1 VPPRLWV
8 PRPIARVRP
17 LPGSLQPAGEGFAAG
32 CGRTVRGEN
41 VFQIIGADPGA
52 PGFDLIL
59 YRNAMDDTVGAAGE
73 MPTMVV
79 PLRVVIEEAN
89 AAEGIKHLEG
99 EINSFQQLLQ
109 PGSLE
114 QLVAASPGLLAYLAF
129 HPQADTSVAEY
140 VKHGS
145 LGSDSGSRI
154 LVLFAADAASW
165 TIKRSDDASLFSVPG
180 LTVNSEVHPSYEMIK
195 TLFAPAPSPPL
206 PGIVFFQDFAENSE
220 AVYASL
226 AGLETSLQVTERMRT
241 IFSVVEAS
249 AFPGKPE
256 RFADSVSV
264 ALEKHRLAH
273 ARSGP
278 KSLREW
284 FVHGCQAIYD
294 HRGDILAVAA
304 LVPGV

>member
-1 VPPRLWV
+1 M
-8 PRPIARVRP
+8 
-17 LPGSLQPAGEGFAAG
+17 GN
-32 CGRTVRGEN
+32 T
-41 VFQIIGADPGA
+41 AD
-52 PGFDLIL
+52 
-59 YRNAMDDTVGAAGE
+59 AAGE
-73 MPTMVV
+73 TPTMVI
-79 PLRVVIEEAN
+79 PLRALIEEAN

-99 EINSFQQLLQ
+99 EISSFQELLQ

-114 QLVAASPGLLAYLAF
+114 RLAAASPGVLAYLAF
-129 HPQADTSVAEY
+129 HPQADTPVAEY

-145 LGSDSGSRI
+145 LGGDSGPRI
-154 LVLFAADAASW
+154 LVLFASDAASW
-165 TIKRSDDASLFSVPG
+165 TMKRSDDPSLFSVPG

-195 TLFAPAPSPPL
+195 ALFAPVPSPPL
-206 PGIVFFQDFAENSE
+206 PGIVFFQDFAESSE

-226 AGLETSLQVTERMRT
+226 AGLETSLQVTERMRA
-241 IFSVVEAS
+241 IFSAVEAS
-249 AFPGKPE
+249 AFPAKPE

-284 FVHGCQAIYD
+284 FVHGYQAIYD

-304 LVPGV
+304 LVPGM